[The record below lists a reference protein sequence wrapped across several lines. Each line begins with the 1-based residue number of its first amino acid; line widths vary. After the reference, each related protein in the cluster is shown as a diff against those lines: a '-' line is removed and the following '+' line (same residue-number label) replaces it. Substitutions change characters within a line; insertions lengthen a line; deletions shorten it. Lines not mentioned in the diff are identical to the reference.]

1 MLPFAPMSAAEI
13 LRIGHAAYVASEE
26 SAPQKREY
34 WDGFLVAMAGGSV
47 RHSALGAR
55 VVSELGRALEGGACR
70 EFNSDLRIRVEALN
84 ASFYPDASV
93 ICGNVATSSDDAH
106 AATNPTLVVEVVS
119 PSTETYDRG
128 AKFHA
133 YSRLASLKAYLLVD
147 STTGSVDLFERDA
160 DPDRW
165 MQTTVA
171 GTSGGSLAIGSLG
184 ITLSLDRVFAGFAE
198 LP

>member
-1 MLPFAPMSAAEI
+1 MRAAEV
-13 LRIGHAAYVASEE
+13 LRLAYAAYVVSEAAS
-26 SAPQKREY
+26 PQKREY

-55 VVSELGRALEGGACR
+55 VVSELGRALVGGSCR
-70 EFNSDLRIRVEALN
+70 EFNSDLRIRVEELN

-93 ICGNVATSSDDAH
+93 ICGSVAIASDDGN
-106 AATNPTLVVEVVS
+106 AAVNPTLVVEVIS

-133 YSRLASLKAYLLVD
+133 YSRLATLRAYLLVD
-147 STTGSVDLFERDA
+147 STTGNVDLFERGD

-165 MQTTVA
+165 MQTHVV
-171 GTSGGSLAIGSLG
+171 GPNGGSLALASLG
-184 ITLSLDRVFAGFAE
+184 VELSLDRLFAGFAE

>member
-1 MLPFAPMSAAEI
+1 MTAAQI
-13 LRIGHAAYVASEE
+13 LRVAHAAYVASEE
-26 SAPQKREY
+26 GAAQKREY

-55 VVSELGRALEGGACR
+55 VVSELGQALAGGHCR
-70 EFNSDLRIRVEALN
+70 EFNSDLRIRVDALN

-93 ICGNVATSSDDAH
+93 ICGKVVTASDDAN
-106 AATNPTLVVEVVS
+106 AATNPTLVVEVIS

-147 STTGSVDLFERDA
+147 STTGNVDLFQRGD

-165 MQTTVA
+165 MQTSIA
-171 GTSGGSLAIGSLG
+171 GPAGGSLSIDALG
-184 ITLSLDRVFAGFAE
+184 IALSLDRLFAGFAE

>member
-1 MLPFAPMSAAEI
+1 MSAAEI
-13 LRIGHAAYVASEE
+13 LRVPHAAYVASEE
-26 SAPQKREY
+26 GAAQKREY

-55 VVSELGRALEGGACR
+55 IVSELGQALAGGPCR

-84 ASFYPDASV
+84 ASFYPDATV
-93 ICGNVATSSDDAH
+93 ICGKVATSPDDPN
-106 AATNPTLVVEVVS
+106 AATNPTLVVEVIS

-147 STTGSVDLFERDA
+147 STTGHVDLFQRGD

-165 MQTTVA
+165 MQTSIARAV
-171 GTSGGSLAIGSLG
+171 GGSLPIEALG
-184 ITLSLDRVFAGFAE
+184 VALSLDRLFAGFAE

>member
-1 MLPFAPMSAAEI
+1 MRPTEV
-13 LRIGHAAYVASEE
+13 LRIGHAAYVASEAA
-26 SAPQKREY
+26 APQKREY

-55 VVSELGRALEGGACR
+55 VVSELGRALAGGTCR
-70 EFNSDLRIRVEALN
+70 EFNSDLRIRVESLN

-93 ICGNVATSSDDAH
+93 ICGKVEISADDPH

-147 STTGSVDLFERDA
+147 STTGSVDLFERDD

-165 MQTTVA
+165 MQTTVG
-171 GTSGGSLAIGSLG
+171 GTGGGSLAIASLG
-184 ITLSLDRVFAGFAE
+184 IALSLDRLFAGFAE